1 MEMKE
6 DNGLLSSK
14 ETTQVS
20 GGADEK
26 HTLMHC
32 EECEYETV
40 WIGDFMDELP
50 HPCECCGELAMYGIR
65 YI

>member
-1 MEMKE
+1 MANQEI
-6 DNGLLSSK
+6 GLLRSEESA
-14 ETTQVS
+14 QVS
-20 GGADEK
+20 GGRADEK

-50 HPCECCGELAMYGIR
+50 HTCEVCGELAMYGIR